1 MVSESQKISK
11 ESLNEGLES
20 LYAITKNYDEEEI
33 APEKYVVGFY
43 VKCYWWFTDDRD
55 ITTNLEEARIFPTLI
70 DAQSFIENLRIGEL
84 PKDGLML
91 HAISLEDAQ
100 SLFYSNC

>member
-1 MVSESQKISK
+1 MVSVSQKISEK
-11 ESLNEGLES
+11 SLNEGLES
-20 LYAITKNYDEEEI
+20 LYAVTKNYEEEETK
-33 APEKYVVGFY
+33 PEQYVVGFF

-55 ITTNLEEARIFPTLI
+55 ISPKLEEARIFPTLI

-91 HAISLEDAQ
+91 HAISLADAQ
-100 SLFYSNC
+100 SLLYNS